1 MNVSEKIDSLQA
13 EIDKKRQE
21 IRQDNYSMSIGEL
34 ISLYERQEIEIHP
47 EFQRFFRWNEY
58 QKTRLIESIIL
69 GFPIPPIFVSQR
81 EDGIWDVVDGLQRLS
96 TICEFIGILKDEN
109 GAKVKPLDLKA
120 TKYLPSLGGKRWEDP
135 ERPEGSDTG
144 LTPAQRLSIK
154 RARIN
159 VNILI
164 ESELSAKY
172 ELFQRLNTGGSI
184 ANPQE
189 IRNCIVVSSNRDLY
203 RWMKDLSCD
212 ENFQSCIALNEK
224 SLEEQYDLEILSRFL
239 VLRSIDPSDLKGLGD
254 VDSFFT
260 EHMVKIAE
268 NTNYDRQEE
277 ERAFKTTFAR
287 LGNSTRGESFRK
299 YDPQKNKFSG
309 GFLLAPFEAVA
320 LGIAYNYQQY
330 VNIENIDFKEKI
342 ISLWSNE
349 EFTSGFG
356 RGKDASNRLP
366 KLIPFGRQ
374 FFAL

>member
-1 MNVSEKIDSLQA
+1 MSVT
-13 EIDKKRQE
+13 EIDNKRQE

-34 ISLYERQEIEIHP
+34 ISLYEREEIEIHP

-109 GAKVKPLDLKA
+109 RAKIKPLELKA
-120 TKYLPSLGGKRWEDP
+120 TKYLPTLAGKRWEDP
-135 ERPEGSDTG
+135 DRPEGSPTG
-144 LTPAQRLSIK
+144 LTPAQRLLIK

-164 ESELSAKY
+164 ESDLSAKY

-184 ANPQE
+184 ANSQE
-189 IRNCIVVSSNRDLY
+189 IRNCIVVSFNQDLY
-203 RWMKDLSCD
+203 RWMKNLSSD

-260 EHMVKIAE
+260 DRMVKIAE
-268 NTNYDRQEE
+268 NKSYDRCEE
-277 ERAFKTTFAR
+277 EQAFKTTFAV
-287 LGNSTRGESFRK
+287 LANSTREESFRK
-299 YDPQKNKFSG
+299 YDPSKQKFSG

-330 VNIENIDFKEKI
+330 TNGQNIDIKQKTI
-342 ISLWSNE
+342 DLWSNE
-349 EFTSGFG
+349 EFKSAFG

-366 KLIPFGRQ
+366 KLIPFGRE